1 MVRGFG
7 WLLLALFR
15 WFQSSW
21 AALGCCYERLGA
33 VLVLSGFFSV
43 DPACFLLFSCFL
55 RSYFCCGVPSCS
67 WVWGCCLAAVPKVPA
82 VFLALISQRG
92 FLVPLVAV
100 TCLLNPICCCY
111 GMLAALRF
119 SFAGWWCFAT
129 FAGVE
134 IRS

>member
-43 DPACFLLFSCFL
+43 DPACFLLFSCLL
-55 RSYFCCGVPSCS
+55 RSCFCCGVPSCS

-82 VFLALISQRG
+82 VFLALISQRVG
-92 FLVPLVAV
+92 SSLLMFLLYKVLLLIGAVVASHCC
-100 TCLLNPICCCY
+100 CLLV
-111 GMLAALRF
+111 F
-119 SFAGWWCFAT
+119 FGWVLFWVF
-129 FAGVE
+129 
-134 IRS
+134 